1 MSTLAGFV
9 LRQSPPK
16 YKLFSHYSIL
26 LLFKKKKKVEN
37 NVSIFLLEKNGIF
50 RIVEE
55 KINPQIPTP

>member
-9 LRQSPPK
+9 LRQSPP
-16 YKLFSHYSIL
+16 
-26 LLFKKKKKVEN
+26 KKKKVEN

-50 RIVEE
+50 RKVEE